1 MAFGI
6 NMKKRF
12 TCLQGLLPVMIAATV
27 VTACQTVQ
35 TTQSGAVGI
44 ERKQMMMVS
53 SKEMDLASSQSYHQ
67 ILQQAGQKNALNR
80 NREQVERVRAVARRL
95 IPATGAFRSD
105 APGWQWEVNV
115 LSSNELNAWCMAGGK
130 IAFYSGII
138 ERLDLSDDE
147 IAAIMGHE
155 IAHALRE
162 HARERASQS
171 MVTNLGVAVVG
182 AALGVGSAGTDLIG
196 TVAKVSFELPNSREH
211 ETEADRIGVELAARG
226 GYDPRAAIGLWQK
239 MAKVS
244 NGAPPQWLSTHP
256 SNETRQQDLQQYAA
270 RVMPLYEQATQRARP
285 VK

>member
-1 MAFGI
+1 MAR
-6 NMKKRF
+6 KK
-12 TCLQGLLPVMIAATV
+12 IALIGYGEVGRILGEDLRARGESV
-27 VTACQTVQ
+27 VAF
-35 TTQSGAVGI
+35 
-44 ERKQMMMVS
+44 
-53 SKEMDLASSQSYHQ
+53 DLK
-67 ILQQAGQKNALNR
+67 L
-80 NREQVERVRAVARRL
+80 
-95 IPATGAFRSD
+95 SD
-105 APGWQWEVNV
+105 ARG
-115 LSSNELNAWCMAGGK
+115 
-130 IAFYSGII
+130 
-138 ERLDLSDDE
+138 
-147 IAAIMGHE
+147 
-155 IAHALRE
+155 HALRE

-226 GYDPRAAIGLWQK
+226 GYDPRAAISLWQK

>member
-1 MAFGI
+1 MAVGI
-6 NMKKRF
+6 SGRKRF
-12 TCLQGLLPVMIAATV
+12 TCLRGLLPVMIAASV

-270 RVMPLYEQATQRARP
+270 RVMPLYEQATQRAKP

>member
-1 MAFGI
+1 MKNAFEW
-6 NMKKRF
+6 
-12 TCLQGLLPVMIAATV
+12 LQSLLPLTIAAGI

-35 TTQSGAVGI
+35 TTQGGMVGI
-44 ERKQMMMVS
+44 ERKQTMMVS
-53 SKEMDLASSQSYHQ
+53 SKEMSQASAQSYHQ

-80 NREQVERVRAVARRL
+80 DKEQVERVRAVARRL
-95 IPATGAFRSD
+95 IPATGAFRPD

-115 LSSNELNAWCMAGGK
+115 LSSKELNAWCMAGGK
-130 IAFYSGII
+130 IAFYSGLI
-138 ERLDLSDDE
+138 ERLELSDDE

-162 HARERASQS
+162 HARERASQA
-171 MVTNLGVAVVG
+171 MATNIGVAVVG
-182 AALGVGSAGTDLIG
+182 AVLGVGQAGTDLIG

-211 ETEADRIGVELAARG
+211 ETEADRIGVELAARA
-226 GYDPRAAIGLWQK
+226 GYDPRAAIVLWQK

-256 SNETRQQDLQQYAA
+256 SNETRQQDLRDYAA
-270 RVMPLYEQATQRARP
+270 RVMPLYEQAIQHARP

>member
-1 MAFGI
+1 MS
-6 NMKKRF
+6 KRF
-12 TCLQGLLPVMIAATV
+12 EWARGLLPVLIATGV

-35 TTQSGAVGI
+35 TTQGGAVGI
-44 ERKQMMMVS
+44 ERRQTMMVS
-53 SKEMDLASSQSYHQ
+53 AKEMDQASAQSYHQ

-80 NREQVERVRAVARRL
+80 DKEQVERVRAVARRL
-95 IPATGAFRSD
+95 IPATGAFRPD

-162 HARERASQS
+162 HARERASQA
-171 MVTNLGVAVVG
+171 MATNIGVAVLG
-182 AALGVGSAGTDLIG
+182 AALGVGQAGTDLIG

-211 ETEADRIGVELAARG
+211 ETEADRIGVELAARA
-226 GYDPRAAIGLWQK
+226 GYDPRAAIVLWQK

-256 SNETRQQDLQQYAA
+256 SNESRQQDLRDYAA
-270 RVMPLYEQATQRARP
+270 RVMPLYERATQRARP

>member
-1 MAFGI
+1 
-6 NMKKRF
+6 MKKRF

-130 IAFYSGII
+130 IAFYSGLI

>member
-1 MAFGI
+1 
-6 NMKKRF
+6 
-12 TCLQGLLPVMIAATV
+12 MIAAGV

-35 TTQSGAVGI
+35 TTQGGAVGI
-44 ERKQMMMVS
+44 ERRQMMMVS
-53 SKEMDLASSQSYHQ
+53 SKEMEQASSQSYHQ

-80 NREQVERVRAVARRL
+80 DKVQVERVRAVARRL
-95 IPATGAFRSD
+95 IPATGAFRPD
-105 APGWQWEVNV
+105 APAWQWEVNV
-115 LSSNELNAWCMAGGK
+115 LTSNDLNAWCMAGGK

-138 ERLDLSDDE
+138 EKLALTDDE

-171 MVTNLGVAVVG
+171 MVTNVGVAVVG
-182 AALGVGSAGTDLIG
+182 AVLGVGRAGTDLLG

-211 ETEADRIGVELAARG
+211 ETEADRIGVELAALG
-226 GYDPRAAIGLWQK
+226 GYDPRAAISLWQK
-239 MAKVS
+239 MAKAS
-244 NGAPPQWLSTHP
+244 SGAPPQWLSTHP

>member
-1 MAFGI
+1 
-6 NMKKRF
+6 MKKRF
-12 TCLQGLLPVMIAATV
+12 ICLQGLLPVMIAATV

-226 GYDPRAAIGLWQK
+226 GYDPRAAISLWQK